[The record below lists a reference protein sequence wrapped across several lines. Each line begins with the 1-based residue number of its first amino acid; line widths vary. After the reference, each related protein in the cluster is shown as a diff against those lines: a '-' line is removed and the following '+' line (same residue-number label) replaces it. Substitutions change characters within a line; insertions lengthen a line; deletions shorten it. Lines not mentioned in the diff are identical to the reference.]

1 MRFLITNYDLTRRGG
16 TQLFV
21 RDLAVRLLEQQHEPI
36 VYSPYLGAIASELRG
51 WTIPVTSDLRSIAAA
66 PDIIIG
72 NDHLGAMS
80 ALHRFPGT
88 PAIYFVHG
96 PQTLLP
102 KFPRIRR
109 YVAVDE
115 TCRSHLLFTHGVG
128 EEQVEVILNAVD
140 LSRFLPRDSLPPR
153 PRRAA
158 LFGNQFQDNEQLRAI
173 RTACRDAGI
182 EVDIVGYSLGK
193 SVANPE
199 KALLEYDLVFARA
212 RCALEA
218 MATGAAVI
226 LTGRTR
232 MGGMVMPAELERFR
246 HLNFGRRTLM
256 TPIDADSVRREISR
270 YDAAGALE
278 VCRRIRETASLDASV
293 DQIVRL
299 AGDVVDEQRESTI
312 DVAAEY
318 DATAA
323 YLRALEPEVNR
334 LENLWMRIGRLPLV
348 GGIASRLAIFI
359 SRSFER

>member
-1 MRFLITNYDLTRRGG
+1 LRFLLTNYDLTRRGG

-21 RDLAVRLLEQQHEPI
+21 RDLAVRLLEQHHEPI
-36 VYSPYLGAIASELRG
+36 VYSPNLGAVASELRG
-51 WTIPVTSDLRSIAAA
+51 WTIPVTSDLRNVAA
-66 PDIIIG
+66 PPDVVIG
-72 NDHLGAMS
+72 NDHLGTMS

-96 PQTLLP
+96 PQAIVP

-115 TCRSHLLFTHGVG
+115 TCRSHLLFSHGIG
-128 EEQVEVILNAVD
+128 EANVEVILNAVD
-140 LSRFLPRDSLPPR
+140 LSRFTARGSLPPR

-158 LFGNQFQDNEQLRAI
+158 LFGNQFEDNEQLRAI
-173 RTACRDAGI
+173 RTACREEEID
-182 EVDIVGYSLGK
+182 VDIVGYSLGT
-193 SVANPE
+193 SVARPE
-199 KALLEYDLVFARA
+199 ESLLQYDLVFARA

-232 MGGMVMPAELERFR
+232 MGAMVTPAELDRYR
-246 HLNFGRRTLM
+246 VLNFGRRTLM
-256 TPIDADSVRREISR
+256 TPIDLESVRREISR
-270 YDAAGALE
+270 YDPAAALE
-278 VCRRIRETASLDASV
+278 VCRRIRATASLDASV

-299 AGDVVDEQRESTI
+299 AGDVVDEQRESAP

-318 DATAA
+318 EATAT
-323 YLRALEPEVNR
+323 YLRALDPEVNR
-334 LENLWMRIGRLPLV
+334 LQNLWMRVGRLPLI
-348 GGIASRLAIFI
+348 GGIAARLGIFI